1 MFITNLSFCMRFT
14 HIKQQ
19 DMKLS
24 RVQPAIATFSVRTDY
39 VDEHFVGDFVYV
51 VFTVVILQQPRRI
64 PM

>member
-1 MFITNLSFCMRFT
+1 
-14 HIKQQ
+14 
-19 DMKLS
+19 MKLS